1 MLMVT
6 EEQRRDLKNR
16 LEALSA
22 DIKDKAVFATR
33 YGLYDGLYKSYEEAG
48 RIHGMT
54 GEGVRLIVK
63 KIERALGFDPKEVAE

>member
-1 MLMVT
+1 MVT
-6 EEQRRDLKNR
+6 EEQRRDLTKR

-48 RIHGMT
+48 RIHRMT

-63 KIERALGFDPKEVAE
+63 KIEKVLDFNPKEVAE

>member
-1 MLMVT
+1 MVT
-6 EEQRRDLKNR
+6 EAQRLELKNKI
-16 LEALSA
+16 EALSA

-54 GEGVRLIVK
+54 GEGVRLIVR
-63 KIERALGFDPKEVAE
+63 KIEQALNFNPKKVA

>member
-1 MLMVT
+1 MVT
-6 EEQRRDLKNR
+6 EEQRLDLKNR

-22 DIKDKAVFATR
+22 DMKDKAVFATR
-33 YGLYDGLYKSYEEAG
+33 YGLHDGLYKSYEEAG

-63 KIERALGFDPKEVAE
+63 KIEKVLGYNPKEVAA